1 MTRDVLADGGPYTLE
16 LRIPVDADRDGRF
29 KAECL
34 DTGETLWVN
43 GWLFTFE
50 DLND

>member
-16 LRIPVDADRDGRF
+16 LRIPVDADLDGTF
-29 KAECL
+29 MAVCL
-34 DTGETLWVN
+34 ETGETLSIN

-50 DLND
+50 DLKD